1 MIIGRMETA
10 VSSVPM
16 VSTRLSRQDILGSW
30 KARWGYKRMHYTV
43 PPGLYAVGNPTHTSP
58 VMVSANYKMSFDRL
72 RKNLTGVNAW
82 VLVLDTRGINVW
94 CAAGKGTFCAEEI
107 AHRIEKT
114 HLKEIVTHRTL
125 ILPQLSA
132 PGVAVH
138 QLFRLSGFRALYGPV
153 RAEDIQAYL
162 ANGKKATE
170 EMRTVYFTLRDRLVL
185 VPMEV
190 VNLLRPVI
198 AGLAALGVLKIFGAS
213 IRGEEVIPVQM
224 LRGIFTTAIPYLGAV
239 AMGAVLVPALLPYL
253 PGRSF
258 AWKGW
263 FLGVLWTVAYLLF
276 TNQLPGRSD
285 MAALLLILPA
295 ISSYLAL
302 NFTGASTYTS
312 LSGVMKE
319 IRMAKPLLISCVS
332 LGVVFLVR
340 GMF

>member
-1 MIIGRMETA
+1 MITGWVETA
-10 VSSVPM
+10 VISVPV

-43 PPGLYAVGNPTHTSP
+43 PPGLYAVGNPTNTSP

-72 RKNLTGVNAW
+72 RKNLAGVNAW

-114 HLKEIVTHRTL
+114 RLKEIVTHLIL

-132 PGVAVH
+132 PGVAAH
-138 QLFRLSGFRALYGPV
+138 ELSRLSGFRVLYGPV
-153 RAEDIQAYL
+153 RAEDIKAYL

-213 IRGEEVIPVQM
+213 IRGEVISVQV
-224 LRGIFTTAIPYLGAV
+224 LSRTFATAIPYLGAV
-239 AMGAVLVPALLPYL
+239 AMGAFLVPALLPYL

-258 AWKGW
+258 TWKGW
-263 FLGVLWTVAYLLF
+263 LLGVFWTVAYLF
-276 TNQLPGRSD
+276 FPTQPSGWSE
-285 MAALLLILPA
+285 MAALFLILPA

-312 LSGVMKE
+312 LSGVVKE
-319 IRMAKPLLISCVS
+319 IRMAKPVLISCVF
-332 LGVVFLVR
+332 LGAVFLVG